1 MCRFLD
7 SQFWF
12 MGTMVYAQKGSENME
27 TFFNLCLPKHAKQI
41 NQFSVVDVRNLLIF
55 FFFFFFCGMT
65 RNISAAFLIF
75 GKKFPK
81 VSFLGFAS
89 KIRKYGNIPQP
100 TSHISSG
107 MCVAPLHTLTGP
119 PPPQLQMLKI
129 ALGFYE
135 SATPSADHGH
145 GAAVPIFALV
155 LFEVVT
161 TPNAILSFAALQLPG
176 AAFQFWKTAENPRRD
191 LHRKCVCTFGVAQAP
206 MWSFGVKRDFFLI
219 FVSSRF
225 FLCVKISCFW

>member
-1 MCRFLD
+1 MPILR
-7 SQFWF
+7 
-12 MGTMVYAQKGSENME
+12 
-27 TFFNLCLPKHAKQI
+27 
-41 NQFSVVDVRNLLIF
+41 FSVLIHGNDGLCTKGFRKHGNIFQPVSSKTCKTNKSVLSGWCQKFVD